1 MREQQVAQR
10 GAVGRRVITCLQT
23 IDIGRLT
30 SDPVFLVP
38 GGFIA
43 VTGQGPLDSNES
55 SKTTFEAALSLVHG
69 DPGWRQTSPQFSAY
83 AAELLFNPPN
93 APAGSRVRADVGFI
107 AAVFAGTG
115 DTLEGMAA
123 EDDHLT
129 VWVRIRRHDGP
140 SFEVA
145 ATPGVRL
152 ACGSSHAA
160 RIEDAKRVW
169 ASLRGPKWGPQVYA
183 RALYGPGVSCL
194 SYVSTRGGRS
204 EQRTTLLGSDI
215 SQLTAEQIAWQ
226 LIDLAAMHHLFD
238 NEATQ
243 RVGFFRL
250 SQQLK
255 EKEQEVAKAQ
265 EAVTAYTR
273 QAEAITRR
281 RHMLDLATIARDR
294 HVANTALQALDDIA
308 QLRADRNAV
317 AADAEKAQK
326 TVDAVTRR
334 LEALD
339 PAAVARQVAHAADAL
354 ATARRARQPAIDRGN
369 QLRLNI
375 EIAERELQNAATAAN
390 SWSGRLAADIE
401 IECAQA
407 DIAADDARTRAHVA
421 DQRREEAAAHLDA
434 VRNGQAGPA
443 GQRLDQAR
451 ISWHLLDDAVE
462 IADHARSLF
471 DPLLVPFSGA
481 ICVHPRD
488 HAAAISALAGLPGSM
503 LVAADTAL
511 PDGVISAPPG
521 AGRLLAWLG
530 EHGSLMD
537 GAAGLPGIV
546 TVVGGF
552 DTPTTGRR
560 AREAA
565 AHLAWV
571 AAAATAET
579 AQKQAGNAAAAHE
592 RLTQELAAAQAEHLR
607 QHLIKRRDDLRAEAA
622 AAAAELAPLEEEFA
636 TADNA
641 HRDAQ
646 AEQRGLNERRAEVA
660 DHLATCSTQL
670 TNHKRRISEIE
681 AAAARILITTWIRHL
696 DTCAPPTADT
706 LANQAARN
714 DPLEMPSEFATMVR
728 DRARQVLGAPVG
740 ESHREI
746 LARLESDLGVTA
758 TVVTARNE
766 QTRADLHGG
775 DLDAVTHAAL
785 VNYHEQTAS
794 VDRRRARDSEE
805 REVTSLGNAIAALR
819 AAVDR
824 QEHTLGAALQRAK
837 TEYSR
842 LSNEYEHGYDE
853 VHATDANLRNIQR
866 SLEHQVRGLFTRVS
880 QRFNEIRYRDGG
892 HGGTLEFQ
900 ITPPSLDLPRDTG
913 PGERAAQVG
922 WHLVATP
929 RWARRPPDGGIAEH
943 VAYYEQA
950 NTAQY
955 KLATVQLVLA
965 ALLANEDPIGRLLIL
980 DELGD
985 GLGETHRERVLDA
998 LRRAAEETGITVLAT
1013 VQDDI
1018 QDEAFARC
1026 SEVLLLRYPSDSDL
1040 LNEPTYMFAGDRH
1053 GGAGQELRALADA
1066 LTEARGP
1073 GWSALLAVYD
1083 VAQAAAAETE
1093 RYLRDAN

>member
-1 MREQQVAQR
+1 MREHQVAQR
-10 GAVGRRVITCLQT
+10 GAVGRRMITCLQT

-43 VTGQGPLDSNES
+43 VTGQGPVDSNES

-93 APAGSRVRADVGFI
+93 APTGSRVRADVGFI

-115 DTLEGMAA
+115 DTLEGMTA
-123 EDDHLT
+123 ESDHLT
-129 VWVRIRRHDGP
+129 VWVRIRRHDDP

-152 ACGSSHAA
+152 ARGSSHAA

-215 SQLTAEQIAWQ
+215 SQLTPGQIAWQ

-238 NEATQ
+238 NEAAQ
-243 RVGFFRL
+243 RVEFFRL

-255 EKEQEVAKAQ
+255 DKEQEVARAQ

-273 QAEAITRR
+273 QAEAISRR
-281 RHMLDLATIARDR
+281 RHMLDAAAIARDR
-294 HVANTALQALDDIA
+294 HVARTVLQALDDTA
-308 QLRADRNAV
+308 QLRTDRD
-317 AADAEKAQK
+317 AATAEAEKAQK
-326 TVDAVTRR
+326 TVDEVTRR

-339 PAAVARQVAHAADAL
+339 PAAVARQGARAGGALTAA
-354 ATARRARQPAIDRGN
+354 RSARQPTADRADE
-369 QLRLNI
+369 LRLRI
-375 EIAERELQNAATAAN
+375 GITERDLKNAMTTAAN
-390 SWSGRLAADIE
+390 WSGRPASEIDIE
-401 IECAQA
+401 CTRANN
-407 DIAADDARTRAHVA
+407 AANDARTCAHVA
-421 DQRREEAAAHLDA
+421 DQHREEAAAHLDA
-434 VRNGQAGPA
+434 VQRGQAGPV
-443 GQRLDQAR
+443 GQRLDQAH

-462 IADHARSLF
+462 IVDHARPLF
-471 DPLLVPFSGA
+471 EPLLAPFSGA
-481 ICVHPRD
+481 VCVHPHD
-488 HAAAISALAGLPGSM
+488 HIAAVSALAGLPGSM
-503 LVAADTAL
+503 LISADAVL

-521 AGRLLAWLG
+521 AGALLAWLA
-530 EHGSLMD
+530 EHGRLTE

-546 TVVGGF
+546 TVIGGF
-552 DTPTTGRR
+552 ETPTTGRK

-565 AHLAWV
+565 ARSAWV
-571 AAAATAET
+571 AAAAASKA
-579 AQKQAGNAAAAHE
+579 AQKQAENAVAAQE
-592 RLTQELAAAQAEHLR
+592 KLTQELTAAQAEQLR
-607 QHLIKRRDDLRAEAA
+607 QDLIEQRDDLRAQAA
-622 AAAAELAPLEEEFA
+622 TAAAELAPLEKEFA
-636 TADNA
+636 RADGA

-660 DHLATCSTQL
+660 DHLATCNTQL
-670 TNHKRRISEIE
+670 AGHKRRISEIE
-681 AAAARILITTWIRHL
+681 SAADRILITAWIKHL
-696 DTCAPPTADT
+696 DTCASAPADT
-706 LANQAARN
+706 LVGQAAVHN
-714 DPLEMPSEFATMVR
+714 PLEMPSEFTTMVR
-728 DRARQVLGAPVG
+728 ERAHQVLGTPAG

-746 LARLESDLGVTA
+746 LVRLESDIGVTA

-766 QTRADLHGG
+766 QTRAEVHGG

-785 VNYHEQTAS
+785 VDYHEQTAS

-805 REVTSLGNAIAALR
+805 REVTALGKAIVALQ
-819 AAVDR
+819 ATVDR
-824 QEHTLGAALQRAK
+824 QEHTLSAALQRAK
-837 TEYSR
+837 TEYAR

-853 VHATDANLRNIQR
+853 VHATDTNLRNIQR
-866 SLEHQVRGLFTRVS
+866 SLEHQVRGLFARVS
-880 QRFNEIRYRDGG
+880 QRFNEIRYRDGN
-892 HGGTLEFQ
+892 HGGELEFQ
-900 ITPPSLDLPRDTG
+900 VAPPSLDLPRDDG
-913 PGERAAQVG
+913 PIERATQVG
-922 WHLVATP
+922 WHLSATP
-929 RWARRPPDGGIAEH
+929 RWARRPPEGGIAEH
-943 VAYYEQA
+943 VPYYEQA

-985 GLGETHRERVLDA
+985 GLGEAHRERVLDA

-1053 GGAGQELRALADA
+1053 GGAGQGLQALADVV
-1066 LTEARGP
+1066 TEARGP
-1073 GWSALLAVYD
+1073 GWSALLSVYD
-1083 VAQAAAAETE
+1083 AAQAAAAEVE
-1093 RYLRDAN
+1093 RYLRDAS

>member
-1 MREQQVAQR
+1 MREQHIAQR
-10 GAVGRRVITCLQT
+10 GAVGRGMLTCLQT

-69 DPGWRQTSPQFSAY
+69 DPGWRQTSPQFSGY

-129 VWVRIRRHDGP
+129 VWVRIRRHDDP

-152 ACGSSHAA
+152 ARGSSHAA

-215 SQLTAEQIAWQ
+215 SQLTAGQIAWQ
-226 LIDLAAMHHLFD
+226 LIDLAAMYHLFD
-238 NEATQ
+238 NEAAQ
-243 RVGFFRL
+243 RVEFFRL

-255 EKEQEVAKAQ
+255 AKEQEVAQAQ
-265 EAVTAYTR
+265 EAVAAYTR
-273 QAEAITRR
+273 QTEAIGRR
-281 RHMLDLATIARDR
+281 RQMLDQAAAARDQY
-294 HVANTALQALDDIA
+294 VARTVLQALDDLA
-308 QLRADRNAV
+308 QHQTDRDK
-317 AADAEKAQK
+317 AA
-326 TVDAVTRR
+326 
-334 LEALD
+334 
-339 PAAVARQVAHAADAL
+339 AAVAQAKQDVAEVEERLQQLDPGAVARLVSRTSDQL
-354 ATARRARQPAIDRGN
+354 AFARTARKPVADRAD
-369 QLRLNI
+369 QLCLNSGI
-375 EIAERELQNAATAAN
+375 VERDLKQATTAAVG
-390 SWSGRLAADIE
+390 WSGRAAAE
-401 IECAQA
+401 VEAEHSRA
-407 DIAADDARTRAHVA
+407 EAAASEARTRASLA
-421 DQRREEAAAHLDA
+421 LQRRKEAAAHLEA
-434 VRNGQAGPA
+434 VRDGKAGPA
-443 GQRLDQAR
+443 GERLDQAD
-451 ISWHLLDDAVE
+451 ISWRLLDDAIEVTE
-462 IADHARSLF
+462 DARPMF
-471 DPLLVPFSGA
+471 DALLLPFTGA
-481 ICVHPRD
+481 ICVHPDD
-488 HAAAISALAGLPGSM
+488 HTDAVAALAGLPGCM
-503 LVAADTAL
+503 LVSGEAAL
-511 PDGVISAPPG
+511 PNGVISAPPG
-521 AGRLLAWLG
+521 AGGLLAWLAT
-530 EHGSLMD
+530 HGKLVND
-537 GAAGLPGIV
+537 AAGVPGIV

-552 DTPTTGRR
+552 AKPRTGRK

-565 AHLAWV
+565 ALAALT
-571 AAAATAET
+571 AAISVEETAQTMAEEAATAH
-579 AQKQAGNAAAAHE
+579 QKLAEELAVAGAE
-592 RLTQELAAAQAEHLR
+592 ESRQRLTAKLDA
-607 QHLIKRRDDLRAEAA
+607 LRAEAA
-622 AAAAELAPLEEEFA
+622 AVADQAAPLNAEFER
-636 TADNA
+636 ADA
-641 HRDAQ
+641 AYRDAR
-646 AEQRGLNERRAEVA
+646 AEQRTLGERQTEVA
-660 DHLATCSTQL
+660 AHLAGCRAQL
-670 TNHKRRISEIE
+670 TSQEHRISDI
-681 AAAARILITTWIRHL
+681 AAVADRVLVTAWVGHL
-696 DTCAPPTADT
+696 DSCRPEPSAT
-706 LANQAARN
+706 LAAQATAHR
-714 DPLEMPSEFATMVR
+714 PLEMPATFTALAR
-728 DRARQVLGAPVG
+728 KRARDVLAAPSAG
-740 ESHREI
+740 SHREI
-746 LARLESDLGVTA
+746 LTRLEADLGVTA
-758 TVVTARNE
+758 KVVTARNE
-766 QTRADLHGG
+766 QTRAELDGG
-775 DLDAVTHAAL
+775 NLDAVTHAAL
-785 VNYHEQTAS
+785 VDYHGQAGS
-794 VDRRRARDSEE
+794 VDRRRTRDSEE
-805 REVTSLGNAIAALR
+805 REVVALDAALVALR
-819 AAVDR
+819 GAFDR
-824 QEHTLGAALQRAK
+824 QEQVLGTALGRAN
-837 TEYSR
+837 TEYVR
-842 LSNEYEHGYDE
+842 LRQEYDHGYDE

-892 HGGTLEFQ
+892 HGGVLEFQ

-913 PGERAAQVG
+913 LSERAAEVG
-922 WHLVATP
+922 WHLSVTP
-929 RWARRPPDGGIAEH
+929 RWARRPPDGGVAEH
-943 VAYYEQA
+943 VPYYEQA

-1040 LNEPTYMFAGDRH
+1040 LNEATYMFAGDRH
-1053 GGAGQELRALADA
+1053 GGSGQGLRALADA

-1073 GWSALLAVYD
+1073 GWSALLTVYD

-1093 RYLRDAN
+1093 RYLRDAS

>member
-1 MREQQVAQR
+1 ML
-10 GAVGRRVITCLQT
+10 TCLQT

-83 AAELLFNPPN
+83 ATELLFNPPN

-129 VWVRIRRHDGP
+129 VWVRIRRHDDP
-140 SFEVA
+140 SFEVT

-152 ACGSSHAA
+152 ARGSSHAA
-160 RIEDAKRVW
+160 CIEDARRVW

-238 NEATQ
+238 NEAAQ
-243 RVGFFRL
+243 RVEFFRL

-265 EAVTAYTR
+265 EAVAAYTR
-273 QAEAITRR
+273 QADAISRR
-281 RHMLDLATIARDR
+281 RHMLDVAAVARDR
-294 HVANTALQALDDIA
+294 HVARTVLQAVDDIA
-308 QLRADRNAV
+308 QLRTDRDATV
-317 AADAEKAQK
+317 ADAEKARQ
-326 TVDAVTRR
+326 TVDEVTRR

-339 PAAVARQVAHAADAL
+339 PAAVARTVARTADAL
-354 ATARRARQPAIDRGN
+354 ASARSARQPAVDRAD
-369 QLRLNI
+369 RLHVRI
-375 EIAERELQNAATAAN
+375 EITERDLKTAMTAAD
-390 SWSGRLAADIE
+390 SWSGRPASDIE
-401 IECAQA
+401 IECSRANN
-407 DIAADDARTRAHVA
+407 AANDARTRAYVA
-421 DQRREEAAAHLDA
+421 DQHREDAAAHLDA
-434 VRNGQAGPA
+434 VQRGQAGPA
-443 GQRLDQAR
+443 GQRLDEAG

-471 DPLLVPFSGA
+471 DPLLIPFSGA
-481 ICVHPRD
+481 ICVHPHD
-488 HAAAISALAGLPGSM
+488 QAAAVSALAGLPGSM
-503 LVAADTAL
+503 LISADAAL
-511 PDGVISAPPG
+511 PDGVISAPTG
-521 AGRLLAWLG
+521 AGGLLAWLA
-530 EHGSLMD
+530 EHGRLTED
-537 GAAGLPGIV
+537 AAGLPGIV

-565 AHLAWV
+565 ARSAWV
-571 AAAATAET
+571 AAAAAAET
-579 AQKQAGNAAAAHE
+579 AQKQAENVVAAHE
-592 RLTQELAAAQAEHLR
+592 KLVQELAAARAEHLR
-607 QHLIKRRDDLRAEAA
+607 QQLIEQRDGLRSQAA
-622 AAAAELAPLEEEFA
+622 ALAAKLAPLEDEFA
-636 TADNA
+636 RADAA
-641 HRDAQ
+641 HRDAR

-670 TNHKRRISEIE
+670 MSHKRRISEVE
-681 AAAARILITTWIRHL
+681 AAAERVLVTAWIRHL
-696 DTCAPPTADT
+696 DACAPPPGHT
-706 LANQAARN
+706 LANQAAIH
-714 DPLEMPSEFATMVR
+714 DPLEMPSEFTATVR
-728 DRARQVLGAPVG
+728 ERAHQVLGAPAG

-746 LARLESDLGVTA
+746 MARLEADLGVTA
-758 TVVTARNE
+758 TAVTARNE
-766 QTRADLHGG
+766 QTRAELHGG

-785 VNYHEQTAS
+785 VEYHEQTAS

-805 REVTSLGNAIAALR
+805 REVTALVNAIVALR

-824 QEHTLGAALQRAK
+824 QEQIMGAALQRAK
-837 TEYSR
+837 AEHAR

-880 QRFNEIRYRDGG
+880 QRFNEIRYRDGS
-892 HGGTLEFQ
+892 HGGMLEFQ

-913 PGERAAQVG
+913 PSERAAQVG
-922 WHLVATP
+922 WHLSVTP
-929 RWARRPPDGGIAEH
+929 RWARRPPDGGVAEH

-1053 GGAGQELRALADA
+1053 CGTGQGLRALADA
-1066 LTEARGP
+1066 LTDARGP

-1083 VAQAAAAETE
+1083 AAQAAAAETE
-1093 RYLRDAN
+1093 RYLRDAS